1 MLRNIIT
8 IYFCLDMGKVL
19 CYTQAVLGRKKMKEI
34 DVELEID
41 EDEVDD
47 VNVHLYCNGV
57 TAMLLHDEELD
68 KMSLEK
74 LAIEKLYDKQLDQEI
89 DYEETRMMV
98 KGGVIGVAAMTA
110 LGMCANMFQDL
121 LINAGWLTI
130 AGVVGLIGFHNSRQ
144 IKNNNALLN
153 ALQEKFTEA
162 QNAYDKKVEEVA
174 MKNVEAEKNVENIYA

>member
-1 MLRNIIT
+1 
-8 IYFCLDMGKVL
+8 
-19 CYTQAVLGRKKMKEI
+19 MKEI

-68 KMSLEK
+68 KLSLEK

-98 KGGVIGVAAMTA
+98 KGGVVGVAAMTA
-110 LGMCANMFQDL
+110 LGMCANMFQDM

-130 AGVVGLIGFHNSRQ
+130 AGIVGLIGFRNSRQ
-144 IKNNNALLN
+144 IKKNNALLN
-153 ALQEKFTEA
+153 ALQEKLTEA
-162 QNAYDKKVEEVA
+162 QSVYDKKVEEVA
-174 MKNVEAEKNVENIYA
+174 MKNVKAEKNVENIYA